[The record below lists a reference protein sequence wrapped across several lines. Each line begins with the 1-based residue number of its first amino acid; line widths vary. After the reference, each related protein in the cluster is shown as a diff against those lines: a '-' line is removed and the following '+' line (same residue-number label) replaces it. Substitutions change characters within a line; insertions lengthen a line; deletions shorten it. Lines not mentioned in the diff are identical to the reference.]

1 MIAVNKDGTHRL
13 YFVVETKSSLFTDDR
28 RIKESAKVEC
38 GMAHF
43 KALAVG
49 ESPARYVVSAS
60 FDDFIAQA
68 ADARPPAP

>member
-1 MIAVNKDGTHRL
+1 
-13 YFVVETKSSLFTDDR
+13 
-28 RIKESAKVEC
+28 
-38 GMAHF
+38 MAHF

-68 ADARPPAP
+68 ADARPPGALAQASPRA